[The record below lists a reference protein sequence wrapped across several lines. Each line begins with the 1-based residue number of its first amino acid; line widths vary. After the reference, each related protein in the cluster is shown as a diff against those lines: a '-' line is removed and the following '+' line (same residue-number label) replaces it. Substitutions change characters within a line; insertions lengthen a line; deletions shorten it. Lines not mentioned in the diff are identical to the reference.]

1 MKGHRGRMG
10 NMWISGVPANA
21 LRHLGIHRQLA
32 GGRESDKVCARHTHT
47 HALHLSLSECHKLGT
62 QPREIRVFV
71 GLEHVY
77 VCMRVKGNNLL
88 QFRRERLQKPDGSQ
102 QTFLFFFCQ
111 TVWSAWSAHWKHL
124 WHAQSNNMCTKYF
137 IYFIF
142 WCTHFRSVYKQS
154 L

>member
-32 GGRESDKVCARHTHT
+32 GGRESGEVCARHTHT

-62 QPREIRVFV
+62 QPREIWVFV

-77 VCMRVKGNNLL
+77 VSKREKGNNLL
-88 QFRRERLQKPDGSQ
+88 QLKRGWLQKPAEEWCQMFVDVCYVSMVLMICSLNCLICAIRQYGHKIYIF
-102 QTFLFFFCQ
+102 FLFINQ
-111 TVWSAWSAHWKHL
+111 THHIL
-124 WHAQSNNMCTKYF
+124 TQ
-137 IYFIF
+137 ID
-142 WCTHFRSVYKQS
+142 
-154 L
+154 